1 MKIKLYV
8 VGKKNSS
15 YQIFINDYIKKI
27 NHSLDITF
35 TLINPSGLSGKLAR
49 QKDSENIIQRLC
61 DIDTLWLLDETGSQ
75 LSSPELAHIIE
86 NQNNKSKNLS
96 IVIGGAYGVSD
107 DLKKQAD
114 FIWSLS
120 KLVLPHELAWVVV
133 AEQLYRATQI
143 NKNSNYHHA

>member
-61 DIDTLWLLDETGSQ
+61 DIDIVWLVDETGIQ
-75 LSSPELAHIIE
+75 LSSPELAHKIE
-86 NQNNKSKNLS
+86 TQNNSSKNLS